1 MGGDHSVFLTTRW
14 ADIRN
19 ARTSDRVRQ
28 REIIGRLISN
38 YWKPVYCYLS
48 HKGYANAA
56 AKDMTQSFF
65 DEIVLG
71 RDLFDRADQSKG
83 RFRSLLLTALNHY
96 ITSVYRHEAAAK
108 RRPKDG
114 MVSLDDFDGV
124 PLAARAKV
132 MSPDNAFTYIWASIL
147 LQEVVNEVEQKCSAD
162 EQKLHWHLFCA
173 RVLEPAMN
181 GTAPEPLAVICGTL
195 GIEDPSKGA
204 NMIVTI
210 RRKFQAAIK
219 NRVRQYVDSDEEVE
233 QEIHDLMKILSKQ
246 CAS

>member
-1 MGGDHSVFLTTRW
+1 
-14 ADIRN
+14 
-19 ARTSDRVRQ
+19 
-28 REIIGRLISN
+28 
-38 YWKPVYCYLS
+38 LS
-48 HKGYANAA
+48 HKGYANAE
-56 AKDMTQSFF
+56 AKDMTQGFF

-96 ITSVYRHEAAAK
+96 VTSVYRHEAAAK

-114 MVSLDDFDGV
+114 MVSLGEFDGV

-132 MSPDNAFTYIWASIL
+132 MSPDDAFTYIWASIL
-147 LQEVVNEVEQKCSAD
+147 LQEVVGEVEHKCSAD
-162 EQKLHWHLFCA
+162 GQELHWQLFYT
-173 RVLEPAMN
+173 RVLEPAVN
-181 GTAPEPLAVICGTL
+181 GAAPEPLGDICRRL
-195 GIEDPSKGA
+195 GIEDSSKGA

-219 NRVRQYVDSDEEVE
+219 NRVRQYVDSDEDVK

-246 CAS
+246 SAS